1 MTIAENIRLEQEM
14 SIIRDPL
21 DQTKQMSVNA
31 DGSISVSPATGSV
44 QVVSGAARVGIE
56 PTENPVGV
64 SGIDGS
70 GLKRSLLTDSIG
82 QLFTTEQDSA
92 AIDATATSAT
102 TLFTV
107 DMASWRSCMVQ
118 VVNAGT
124 SCTITY
130 EGSNDQ
136 STWSPVVGLLAN
148 PNTAT
153 STSSSMANTFSTA
166 AITYQFP
173 KRYKYFRARVQV
185 YGSGTVSIS
194 YCLSASEVHPV
205 VAASIWGQVPEGYA
219 FSGNPVTIGVECRT
233 TRKTLVANGQ
243 IVRPIGTVDGKLIV
257 RSHSIP
263 ENEWK
268 YVAGAGGIVN
278 TTTAVQLSGAVGAGL
293 SVYITSMQLQ
303 AEALTNA
310 TEVAIRD
317 GAGGTVVWRSKIGTS
332 GLPLTQINFEDP
344 IKGTANTL
352 LEFVTLTASGAG
364 AVYIN
369 AQGYIAP

>member
-21 DQTKQMSVNA
+21 DQTKQMTVNA

-44 QVVSGAARVGIE
+44 QVVSGAAAVGAT
-56 PTENPVGV
+56 PTVPPVGV

-70 GLKRSLLTDSIG
+70 GLKRALLTDSTG
-82 QLFTTEQDSA
+82 QMMTTEQDSA

-107 DMASWRSCMVQ
+107 DMSSWRSCMVQ
-118 VVNAGT
+118 VLNAGT

-136 STWSPVVGLLAN
+136 STWTPVVGLLAN

-153 STSSSMANTFSTA
+153 SSSSAMANTFSTA

-185 YGSGTVSIS
+185 YGSGTVSVS
-194 YCLSASEVHPV
+194 YCLSASEVHPL

-219 FSGNPVTIGVECRT
+219 FSGNPVTIGIETRT
-233 TRKTLVANGQ
+233 SNKTSVGNGQ
-243 IVRPIGTVDGKLIV
+243 IVRPIGTADGRMVV
-257 RSHSIP
+257 RPHSIP
-263 ENEWK
+263 ENEWS
-268 YVAGAGGIVN
+268 YTTGSSGIAN
-278 TTTAVQLSGAVGAGL
+278 TAVAVTIKSNTASL
-293 SVYITSMQLQ
+293 RHYITSIQIS
-303 AEALTNA
+303 ADALTNA
-310 TEVAIRD
+310 TVLAIRD
-317 GAGGTVVWRSKIGTS
+317 GAAGTILWCTKIPTTGMTLTNVV
-332 GLPLTQINFEDP
+332 FEDP
-344 IKGTANTL
+344 IRGTANTL
-352 LEFVTLTASGAG
+352 LEVVTLTASGTG
-364 AVYIN
+364 AVYFN
-369 AQGYIAP
+369 AQGYSAP